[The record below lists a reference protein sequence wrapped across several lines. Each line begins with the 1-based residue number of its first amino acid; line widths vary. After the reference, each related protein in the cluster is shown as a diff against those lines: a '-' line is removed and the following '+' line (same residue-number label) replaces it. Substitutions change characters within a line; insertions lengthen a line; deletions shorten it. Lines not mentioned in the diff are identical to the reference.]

1 MATLAT
7 QNSSVWLE
15 VALNGGAG
23 LAYQP
28 KIPISP
34 EAIIAE
40 GVACAKAGASI
51 VHLHVYDDE
60 GKPYESAD
68 RYTKV
73 IEGIRKQC
81 DVIVYPTLGIGA
93 NLDQRLAPIKIL
105 AERGILEWGVVDPGS
120 VNITHT
126 SQIANKVDG
135 FLYANPDEHI
145 RRLLSLAAK
154 DNWRP
159 AYAIYEPGFARLGL
173 AIAET
178 IDGLRAPVYRVMFSD
193 NLLFG
198 MAPTTMAVRFY
209 AEHLKSVA
217 PGAPWMISGLDAN
230 IDSVI
235 PLAIELGAH
244 IRVGLEDAPFG
255 CEYSNLELVERAVKM
270 IETSGRSLATAEE
283 VRASG

>member
-1 MATLAT
+1 MTNLSEDSGSA
-7 QNSSVWLE
+7 WLE

-28 KIPISP
+28 KIPITP

-40 GVACAKAGASI
+40 GVACARAGASI
-51 VHLHVYDDE
+51 IHLHVYDDG
-60 GKPYESAD
+60 GKPYENAE
-68 RYTKV
+68 RYTTV
-73 IEGIRKQC
+73 IEGIRNHC
-81 DVIVYPTLGIGA
+81 DAIVYPTLGLST
-93 NLDQRLAPIKIL
+93 NLEERLAPIRIL
-105 AERGILEWGVVDPGS
+105 ADRGLLEWGVVDPGS

-126 SQIANKVDG
+126 SQIASKVDG

-145 RRLLSLAAK
+145 RALLSLASK
-154 DNWRP
+154 FNWRA
-159 AYAIYEPGFARLGL
+159 AYAIYEPGFARLGH

-178 IDGLRAPVYRVMFSD
+178 IDGIRTPIYRIMFSD

-198 MAPTTMAVRFY
+198 MTPTAMAVRFY
-209 AEHLKSVA
+209 AEHLERVA
-217 PGAPWMISGLDAN
+217 PNAPWMISGLDAN

-235 PLAIELGAH
+235 PLALELGAH

-255 CEYSNLELVERAVKM
+255 CELSNVELVERAAEM
-270 IETSGRSLATAEE
+270 IEVSGRSLATPRE

>member
-1 MATLAT
+1 MTT
-7 QNSSVWLE
+7 QSTHKNSVWLE

-28 KIPISP
+28 KIPITP

-51 VHLHVYDDE
+51 IHLHVYDDD

-68 RYTKV
+68 RYTTV
-73 IEGIRKQC
+73 IEGIRNQC
-81 DVIVYPTLGIGA
+81 DAIVYPTLGLSADLGE
-93 NLDQRLAPIKIL
+93 RLAPIKIL
-105 AERGILEWGVVDPGS
+105 AERGLLEWGVVDPGS

-126 SQIANKVDG
+126 SQIANNVDG

-145 RRLLSLAAK
+145 RALLTLAAK

-159 AYAIYEPGFARLGL
+159 AYAIYEPGFARLGHAL
-173 AIAET
+173 AQT
-178 IDGLRAPVYRVMFSD
+178 IDGVRTPVYRVMFSD

-198 MAPTTMAVRFY
+198 MTPTAMAVRFY
-209 AEHLKSVA
+209 AEHLEGVA

-230 IDSVI
+230 VDSVI
-235 PLAIELGAH
+235 PLALELGAH

-255 CEYSNLELVERAVKM
+255 CVHSNLELVERAAKM
-270 IETSGRSLATAEE
+270 IEISGRSLATPEE
-283 VRASG
+283 VRVSG